1 MAKVLVDFG
10 KCYEEQTKEV
20 KEKFCKHDFYEIKNL
35 LIFKENFKKVL
46 TNKQMYDIII
56 IEREVINYDEKNVSI

>member
-1 MAKVLVDFG
+1 MAKVLIDFG

-35 LIFKENFKKVL
+35 LNFKKRLKKVL
-46 TNKQMYDIII
+46 TNNK
-56 IEREVINYDEKNVSI
+56 